1 MIYFKIIL
9 WVLNT
14 PPRPV
19 LIIGG
24 LQKFKIINKRGL
36 LLKGGGSENIINANK
51 WGWDGQLELAISK
64 NKFVKRIVKTST
76 KHNNIFFSRQ
86 TNYKYTLFTH
96 SMQMITGNSGLYSN
110 GFSNIFEMSPSSK
123 SSAVCSSAVSLLAYI
138 SACSLLIRILFLTL
152 LLSAT

>member
-96 SMQMITGNSGLYSN
+96 SMQIITSNAGLYSN
-110 GFSNIFEMSPSSK
+110 SFSNIFQMFPSSK
-123 SSAVCSSAVSLLAYI
+123 SSAVSSSAFS
-138 SACSLLIRILFLTL
+138 CSLHLRILFLTIL
-152 LLSAT
+152 LAAT